1 MEGAA
6 AEERVVLVDENDN
19 EIGTEEK
26 LKAHQDGGKL
36 HRAFSIFVF
45 NSKGE
50 LMLQKRARSKYHF
63 GGLWTNTCCS
73 HPRPGEPLMETARRK
88 LRQEMG
94 FETDLEELFTFAY
107 RATSENGLTEHELD
121 HVLTGRFDGDPRP
134 NPEEA
139 EGWKWAS
146 LDDLA
151 EDIKANP
158 DRYTPWFRIALE
170 RVISEAAKA

>member
-1 MEGAA
+1 M
-6 AEERVVLVDENDN
+6 EERVVLVDENDN

-26 LKAHQDGGKL
+26 LKAHENGGKL

-45 NSKGE
+45 NSRGE

-63 GGLWTNTCCS
+63 GGMWTNTCCS

-94 FETDLEELFTFAY
+94 FETDLKELFTFTY

-121 HVLTGRFDGDPRP
+121 HVLTGRFDGDPEP

-139 EGWKWAS
+139 EGWKWTS
-146 LDDLA
+146 LDELA
-151 EDIKANP
+151 EDVKENP